1 MSNTS
6 HKPTHIAY
14 TVRETKTGTYWT
26 RIGAV
31 FAHGKGDGFTVQVQA
46 FPLDGKIVCL
56 PPKQKPEGEEDPKG
70 E

>member
-1 MSNTS
+1 MSTPN
-6 HKPTHIAY
+6 KPTHIAY
-14 TVRETKTGTYWT
+14 TVRETKTGKFWT

-31 FAHGKGDGFTVQVQA
+31 FAHGKGGGFTVEVSA

-56 PPKQKPEGEEDPKG
+56 LPKQKPEGEEDPQS